1 MENNLYYSK
10 KNISIRETS
19 SIVGKK
25 EGEGPLSE
33 FFDIIVED
41 SMFGQE
47 SWEKAESEFVN
58 ANIKNLIEKSNLTN
72 DKIDYIITGDL
83 LNQCCG
89 STFGVKNFNIPLV
102 QHFWSLL
109 YNGRSIESWCNI
121 NRKRRS

>member
-1 MENNLYYSK
+1 MAKHIGKQSILFE

-47 SWEKAESEFVN
+47 SWEKLKA
-58 ANIKNLIEKSNLTN
+58 
-72 DKIDYIITGDL
+72 
-83 LNQCCG
+83 
-89 STFGVKNFNIPLV
+89 
-102 QHFWSLL
+102 SL
-109 YNGRSIESWCNI
+109 
-121 NRKRRS
+121 